1 MVLADGNDQ
10 IELIKSLRKRYNGIE
25 IILVDINPNVRAK
38 EYADKMLVI
47 STMDMEAVTMAA
59 KQEGIDLILVNCGD
73 QPLRTM
79 AYVSEKLNLP
89 CYLTYQQSELL
100 TNKRKMKEIMVSS
113 GIPTSKHH
121 RFNIKSKPE
130 TDGLKF
136 PLVVKP
142 ADNNGSKGV
151 IKVYNDDELIAAIA
165 ESRKYTMGG
174 DLILEEYKE
183 GTEYSIEAFIK
194 NGEPILVFPSQNT
207 KIEGRNSFTI
217 CKNQYVPQLSDAL
230 KHSILAIIKKIGSA
244 FKIDNTPL
252 LIQLIVGSD
261 GEINVIEFAPR
272 TGGGSKLF
280 FIRRMTGVDIIENLL
295 DISEGKEPDITVSP
309 SKESAAICYLY
320 AQKGIFQGFKNL
332 TKLSEEGIIE
342 EMYLY
347 KPYGT
352 NILSSDY
359 SSDRPAGIL
368 VTATNDEALKA
379 KINLID
385 REIGI
390 LNENGLDIMIH
401 GIFN

>member
-1 MVLADGNDQ
+1 M
-10 IELIKSLRKRYNGIE
+10 
-25 IILVDINPNVRAK
+25 
-38 EYADKMLVI
+38 
-47 STMDMEAVTMAA
+47 
-59 KQEGIDLILVNCGD
+59 
-73 QPLRTM
+73 
-79 AYVSEKLNLP
+79 
-89 CYLTYQQSELL
+89 
-100 TNKRKMKEIMVSS
+100 
-113 GIPTSKHH
+113 
-121 RFNIKSKPE
+121 
-130 TDGLKF
+130 KF

>member
-1 MVLADGNDQ
+1 M
-10 IELIKSLRKRYNGIE
+10 
-25 IILVDINPNVRAK
+25 
-38 EYADKMLVI
+38 
-47 STMDMEAVTMAA
+47 
-59 KQEGIDLILVNCGD
+59 
-73 QPLRTM
+73 PL
-79 AYVSEKLNLP
+79 
-89 CYLTYQQSELL
+89 
-100 TNKRKMKEIMVSS
+100 
-113 GIPTSKHH
+113 
-121 RFNIKSKPE
+121 
-130 TDGLKF
+130 
-136 PLVVKP
+136 
-142 ADNNGSKGV
+142 
-151 IKVYNDDELIAAIA
+151 
-165 ESRKYTMGG
+165 
-174 DLILEEYKE
+174 
-183 GTEYSIEAFIK
+183 
-194 NGEPILVFPSQNT
+194 SQN
-207 KIEGRNSFTI
+207 
-217 CKNQYVPQLSDAL
+217 P
-230 KHSILAIIKKIGSA
+230 AIIKKIGSA